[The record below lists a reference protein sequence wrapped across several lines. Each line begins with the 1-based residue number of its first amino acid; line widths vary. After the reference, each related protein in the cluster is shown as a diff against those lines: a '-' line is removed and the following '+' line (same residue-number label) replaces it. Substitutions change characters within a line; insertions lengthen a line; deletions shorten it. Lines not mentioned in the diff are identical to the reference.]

1 VRPKVL
7 VEVYGGVVQRVA
19 ADREVEVYLLDFD
32 DLNQGTSPQRVRER
46 YNVEIV
52 KDMGKELDKALRS
65 YRKRRS

>member
-1 VRPKVL
+1 L

>member
-1 VRPKVL
+1 M